1 MQHHIKV
8 SAPPCS
14 STSKFQLLHAAPHQI
29 CLDNFA
35 IHGPQFS
42 YPNLTESHLNLEK
55 KYAPHLHVSYTRFH
69 WADEYKLFF
78 VTQVKLFGCVH
89 VPWAGQLIS
98 WTYRRNWT
106 NQMDVQ
112 AFRFLM
118 FWMTQSKS
126 IQVGFVYPVSHLA
139 RNGVLNFFRKVIKAR
154 EPRSGHDVTKAM

>member
-14 STSKFQLLHAAPHQI
+14 STSNMSRQFCHPRTTIFLSKLDRKSFKF
-29 CLDNFA
+29 
-35 IHGPQFS
+35 G
-42 YPNLTESHLNLEK
+42 K

-118 FWMTQSKS
+118 FCMMQSNW
-126 IQVGFVYPVSHLA
+126 IQVGFIILLSHLA
-139 RNGVLNFFRKVIKAR
+139 CNGFLNFFLNVIKAR